1 MSDPFSLFYVFI
13 KWIPEYVLWLVL
25 HSNNS
30 KQDQIL
36 LVEIY
41 ILFTLTQISDKQC
54 FQKKK
59 KPGTSFKTYSP
70 PKNDVHIHP
79 LKNIYL
85 ITKIIFHNTYTF

>member
-13 KWIPEYVLWLVL
+13 NWIPEYVLWLVL
-25 HSNNS
+25 YSNNS

-59 KPGTSFKTYSP
+59 SLELVSRP
-70 PKNDVHIHP
+70 ILL
-79 LKNIYL
+79 LKMM
-85 ITKIIFHNTYTF
+85 FTFIL